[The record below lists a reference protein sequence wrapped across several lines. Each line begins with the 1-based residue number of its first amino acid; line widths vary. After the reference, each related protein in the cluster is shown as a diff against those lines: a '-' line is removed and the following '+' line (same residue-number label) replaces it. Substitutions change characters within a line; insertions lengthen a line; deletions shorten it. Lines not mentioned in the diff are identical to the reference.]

1 MHLIQARGQTA
12 RTMKDPLAV
21 AFGIAV
27 YIGGHPSPEAA
38 EVAGLPETTL
48 ANILRRLGVMRS
60 HAEAT
65 RQRRYENG
73 DVSATLP
80 ARRGILKREYTRQEA
95 HQQFEQ
101 LCERFGVSAATL
113 RKDMRAIG
121 YTYDQA
127 TARSVAR
134 WGSLKAVHKAQR
146 RAGYLR
152 NEKDLDYRSIGEE
165 LGCAMQTARRL
176 VDRWEERRS
185 SE

>member
-1 MHLIQARGQTA
+1 MHTVRTQGQTA
-12 RTMKDPLAV
+12 RTRKSPLPI
-21 AFGIAV
+21 AFGVAIYIA
-27 YIGGHPSPEAA
+27 GHPSPEAA
-38 EVAGLPETTL
+38 EVAGVPETTL

-80 ARRGILKREYTRQEA
+80 ARRAILKREYTRQEA
-95 HQQFEQ
+95 HQQFEE
-101 LCERFGVSAATL
+101 LCERFGVSGPTL

-121 YTYDQA
+121 YTYDQG
-127 TARSVAR
+127 TARAVAR
-134 WGSLKAVHKAQR
+134 WGSLKAFHQAQR
-146 RAGYLR
+146 RAAHLR
-152 NEKDLDYRSIGEE
+152 NQKDMSYRSIGEE

-176 VDRWEERRS
+176 VDRWEERKS